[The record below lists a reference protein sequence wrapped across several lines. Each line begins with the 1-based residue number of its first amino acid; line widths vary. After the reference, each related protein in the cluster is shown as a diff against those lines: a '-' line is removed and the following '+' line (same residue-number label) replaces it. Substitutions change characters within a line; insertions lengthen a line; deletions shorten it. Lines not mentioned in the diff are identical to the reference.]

1 MCLFY
6 LYATAKK
13 ECLICSNK
21 HETCLILYCCTCW
34 IDRVTEICHMYLSPV
49 SKINLPYNDKRLY
62 FVIIKALLYQ
72 LAETT
77 GVQDESIIMLF
88 VM

>member
-1 MCLFY
+1 
-6 LYATAKK
+6 
-13 ECLICSNK
+13 
-21 HETCLILYCCTCW
+21 
-34 IDRVTEICHMYLSPV
+34 MYLSPV